1 VPAFLF
7 SPFVFNL
14 AVWNAVVC
22 LHCSLGS
29 LNVPVYMYI
38 ISYFLTGFTDTQRH
52 LQYLH
57 SWSQID
63 SLAQT
68 IKLLTYCHHHGVPS
82 GVFRYVCNR
91 QYFFY
96 STDIKHVTKNIGI
109 KIIQPP
115 FQIRLFWQN
124 VHFQLLFDFAACKNK
139 SN

>member
-1 VPAFLF
+1 
-7 SPFVFNL
+7 
-14 AVWNAVVC
+14 
-22 LHCSLGS
+22 
-29 LNVPVYMYI
+29 VPVYMYI

-91 QYFFY
+91 YVIVI
-96 STDIKHVTKNIGI
+96 DM
-109 KIIQPP
+109 
-115 FQIRLFWQN
+115 
-124 VHFQLLFDFAACKNK
+124 
-139 SN
+139 